1 MKLIKYCL
9 ITIIKSI
16 LWFLDSDHRTHD
28 TICDDNVKK
37 FTHVESAA
45 FESDFGKT
53 TRVVRTIPY
62 SLWEL
67 KTTTKT
73 LRGAD
78 RHLVIRENR
87 EPVWI
92 ENLCVGDM
100 ILTQDGPEE
109 VLSVRSLG
117 VKTHMY
123 CMQVETEKAD
133 DPNNHLFYSNGI
145 LSHNTTTASAY
156 LLWHAMFK
164 SDQTILVVANVFRA
178 ATEIMHRIRTMYESC
193 PDHIRAGVKAFNKTS
208 IEFDNGSRIVSQA
221 TTPNAGRGMSL
232 NLLFVDEMAFCA
244 PNIIEAMWTSL
255 SPTLAATQGKSIITS
270 TPKTDVDMFAKLWFG
285 ANDITD
291 EFGNHD
297 PKCKNGEGKNGY
309 YPVIATWDKNPT
321 RTKEW
326 AEAEE
331 AKIGK
336 AKFAQEHNCI
346 VGQSLVNIEGIGSV
360 SIEDLYK
367 MLGEQS

>member
-1 MKLIKYCL
+1 MADFKPTKDPYVKTEYTEQQLTELIRCSEDPFYFIENFVYIQTDKGVELMKLFPFQRD
-9 ITIIKSI
+9 IIDGYHNHKDCI
-16 LWFLDSDHRTHD
+16 VLTARQQ
-28 TICDDNVKK
+28 
-37 FTHVESAA
+37 
-45 FESDFGKT
+45 GK
-53 TRVVRTIPY
+53 
-62 SLWEL
+62 
-67 KTTTKT
+67 
-73 LRGAD
+73 
-78 RHLVIRENR
+78 
-87 EPVWI
+87 
-92 ENLCVGDM
+92 
-100 ILTQDGPEE
+100 
-109 VLSVRSLG
+109 
-117 VKTHMY
+117 
-123 CMQVETEKAD
+123 
-133 DPNNHLFYSNGI
+133 
-145 LSHNTTTASAY
+145 TTTASAY

-285 ANDITD
+285 ANDNTD

-346 VGQSLVNIEGIGSV
+346 VGQSLVNIEGIGSI